1 MGRGYCYGVT
11 PRRAWITAALVLI
24 ASPFAVRFASTF
36 PWAQSLDTL
45 AGSDWLLLAAA
56 ALGNIISLAAKG
68 GTWHLLLRPLTHPSV
83 ATTQAATFVGAAV
96 NSISVSVSG
105 EAARAQLVASR
116 TGISFGTAV
125 ASLVLTRIVETV
137 ALVVFLALALILVP
151 LWSGARTVGVAL
163 LGIAAVLVLVFRVL
177 PWTRWNGTFIRMV
190 APGSRGSLVGATALA
205 VANWI
210 VQWFAYHWCIAAT
223 HTPTTAALSLSTLVM
238 ANVAGIF
245 RLTPGNI
252 GVIQGS
258 LILGMGAF
266 EIPAA
271 NALAAGLALQAVQV
285 IPVLV
290 IGVAIVGMQG
300 FRQLTAR
307 RAEAMS

>member
-1 MGRGYCYGVT
+1 VT
-11 PRRAWITAALVLI
+11 RRRAWITAALVLI

-36 PWAQSLDTL
+36 PWAESFETL
-45 AGSDWLLLAAA
+45 AGSDWLLLSAA
-56 ALGNIISLAAKG
+56 ALGNIASLAAKA
-68 GTWHLLLRPLTHPSV
+68 GTWHLLLRPFTRPSV

-125 ASLVLTRIVETV
+125 ASLVLTRIVETMG
-137 ALVVFLALALILVP
+137 LVVFLALALLLVP
-151 LWSGARTVGVAL
+151 LWPGARTVGVAL
-163 LGIAAVLVLVFRVL
+163 LAAAAVLVLAYRLV
-177 PWTRWNGTFIRMV
+177 PWGRWRGPLVMMV
-190 APGSRGSLVGATALA
+190 APRSRGSLVGATALA

-238 ANVAGIF
+238 ANLAGIF

-252 GVIQGS
+252 GVMQGS
-258 LILGMGAF
+258 LILGMRTF

-290 IGVAIVGMQG
+290 IGVGIVGMQG
-300 FRQLTAR
+300 FRQLAAR
-307 RAEAMS
+307 RGGALESVIAAD

>member
-1 MGRGYCYGVT
+1 VGRGYCSRVT
-11 PRRAWITAALVLI
+11 RRRAWITAALVLI

-36 PWAQSLDTL
+36 PWAQSFDTL
-45 AGSDWLLLAAA
+45 AGSDWLLLSAA
-56 ALGNIISLAAKG
+56 ALGNIASLAAKAG
-68 GTWHLLLRPLTHPSV
+68 SWHLLLRPLAPSSFG
-83 ATTQAATFVGAAV
+83 AAQSATFVGAAV

-125 ASLVLTRIVETV
+125 GSLVLTRIVETV
-137 ALVVFLALALILVP
+137 GLVVFLALALILVP
-151 LWSGARTVGVAL
+151 LWPGARTVGLAL
-163 LGIAAVLVLVFRVL
+163 LGAVPVLVVVFRLV
-177 PWTRWNGTFIRMV
+177 PWSRWRGNLVTMV
-190 APGSRGSLVGATALA
+190 APGSRGNLVGATALA

-266 EIPAA
+266 QIPAA

-290 IGVAIVGMQG
+290 IGVAIVGTQG
-300 FRQLTAR
+300 FRQLAAR
-307 RAEAMS
+307 RAEAV

>member
-1 MGRGYCYGVT
+1 
-11 PRRAWITAALVLI
+11 
-24 ASPFAVRFASTF
+24 
-36 PWAQSLDTL
+36 
-45 AGSDWLLLAAA
+45 
-56 ALGNIISLAAKG
+56 
-68 GTWHLLLRPLTHPSV
+68 
-83 ATTQAATFVGAAV
+83 
-96 NSISVSVSG
+96 
-105 EAARAQLVASR
+105 
-116 TGISFGTAV
+116 
-125 ASLVLTRIVETV
+125 
-137 ALVVFLALALILVP
+137 
-151 LWSGARTVGVAL
+151 
-163 LGIAAVLVLVFRVL
+163 
-177 PWTRWNGTFIRMV
+177 
-190 APGSRGSLVGATALA
+190 
-205 VANWI
+205 
-210 VQWFAYHWCIAAT
+210 
-223 HTPTTAALSLSTLVM
+223 M

-290 IGVAIVGMQG
+290 IGVAIVGTQG